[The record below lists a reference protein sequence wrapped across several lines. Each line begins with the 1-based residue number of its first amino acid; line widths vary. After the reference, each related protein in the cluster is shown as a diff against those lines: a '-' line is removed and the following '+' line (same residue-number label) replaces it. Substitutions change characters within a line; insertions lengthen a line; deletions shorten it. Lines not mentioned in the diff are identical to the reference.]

1 MLPDG
6 RVQRVR
12 YTVEGPYGGFKAVVS
27 YEGKT
32 KIAKPEKPRPPRPKN
47 IFPAIRIRKPT
58 YERAALRAVDPAPT
72 YTLSTPG
79 PGPSPESTLTPQ
91 FSNPRP
97 TVVQFERKSEPKW
110 KRYSYRTLPDEIPD
124 DGPIERASPGP
135 SSALPLT
142 VEGGPVAN
150 EEKTAVDSP
159 ALKTAAP
166 PPTPY
171 NFSYG
176 PPGFQDPPP
185 SRTSSHFDQD
195 PPLNAVRRF
204 TYRPVDEEVEEIEE
218 EEEEED
224 ADSYYDDDHEGTND
238 IQVDDYREVLEPVV
252 GGVPSTSS
260 PNLHPRD
267 PEVGTLHYSLSSPY
281 PPLHHSYVLQD
292 HLYPLPSVK
301 RYSYKELPDE
311 DGYEEGA
318 DAIADAEGDGAGVPG
333 EILDEGDG
341 AESRDKVGGTGD
353 GAESEE
359 ETRVSR
365 RDERK
370 EMNNDNIQMTIP
382 EDLVLPE
389 SEVWGYRY
397 LP

>member
-32 KIAKPEKPRPPRPKN
+32 KIAKPEKPRPSRPKN
-47 IFPAIRIRKPT
+47 IFPAIRVRKPT
-58 YERAALRAVDPAPT
+58 YERASHRSVDPTPT
-72 YTLSTPG
+72 YAVST

-91 FSNPRP
+91 FSHPRP
-97 TVVQFERKSEPKW
+97 TVVKFERESEPKW
-110 KRYSYRTLPDEIPD
+110 KRYSYRTLPDKIPD
-124 DGPIERASPGP
+124 ARPSERGGRDP
-135 SSALPLT
+135 SSALPRST
-142 VEGGPVAN
+142 EEGPVVN
-150 EEKTAVDSP
+150 EEKTADDSP

-166 PPTPY
+166 PPTPF

-185 SRTSSHFDQD
+185 SRTSSNFDQD

-204 TYRPVDEEVEEIEE
+204 TYRPVDAEVEDIEE
-218 EEEEED
+218 EEVED
-224 ADSYYDDDHEGTND
+224 GDTYYEDDQEGTND

-260 PNLHPRD
+260 PTLHTRD
-267 PEVGTLHYSLSSPY
+267 PEVATLHYSLSSPY

-301 RYSYKELPDE
+301 RYSYKEVPDE
-311 DGYEEGA
+311 DGEEEEA
-318 DAIADAEGDGAGVPG
+318 DAIADAEEDGADVPV

-341 AESRDKVGGTGD
+341 AESRDKVGGTGA
-353 GAESEE
+353 GTKSEE

-365 RDERK
+365 REERN